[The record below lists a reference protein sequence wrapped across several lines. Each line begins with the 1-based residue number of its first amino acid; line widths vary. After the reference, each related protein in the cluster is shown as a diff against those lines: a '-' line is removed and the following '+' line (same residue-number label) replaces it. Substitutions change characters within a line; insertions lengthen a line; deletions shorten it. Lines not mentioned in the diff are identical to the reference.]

1 MGNNHVQVLLAMR
14 TRPKWFWAISMS
26 LILVALQGCG
36 YQFTVEGPGPTIGGA
51 PEEMMRRGPAPRL
64 VIQNI
69 DNTSFESQ
77 LSQKYT
83 RYLRREFALGSGA
96 EVVSSPESADLL
108 LRGNISSVQIPAL
121 SYTKDTTFEN
131 RALVTISVSVQD
143 LRTNKVVWRQS
154 ATGAS
159 EFFITNDLQFN
170 RQLQRRAVEQA
181 GEQIAGDLAARF
193 LAYLESTAQAGVAGE
208 SASPKADVS
217 SLPPILPT
225 ESGSAMSA
233 PTLVRP

>member
-1 MGNNHVQVLLAMR
+1 
-14 TRPKWFWAISMS
+14 
-26 LILVALQGCG
+26 
-36 YQFTVEGPGPTIGGA
+36 
-51 PEEMMRRGPAPRL
+51 MRRGPAPRL

-96 EVVSSPESADLL
+96 EVVSSPEAADLL
-108 LRGNISSVQIPAL
+108 LRGNIRSVQIPAL

-159 EFFITNDLQFN
+159 EFFITNDLQLN

-193 LAYLESTAQAGVAGE
+193 LAYLESAAQAGVAGE
-208 SASPKADVS
+208 SASPHATVS
-217 SLPPILPT
+217 SPSPSSPT
-225 ESGSAMSA
+225 ELDSAMSA